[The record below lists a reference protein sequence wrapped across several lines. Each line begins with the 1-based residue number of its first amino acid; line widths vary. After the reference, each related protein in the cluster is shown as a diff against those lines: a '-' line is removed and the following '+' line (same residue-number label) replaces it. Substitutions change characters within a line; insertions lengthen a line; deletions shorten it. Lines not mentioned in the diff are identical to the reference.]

1 MLQAGGAM
9 LLTTT
14 HAAVVSYN
22 DSLTSLDVQL
32 PPRTSAEAVSLSL
45 SAADALDD
53 GLAFLSSAAFS
64 LSTCTPAF
72 PTTTEDVWVTEML
85 RLLRHAGTGAL
96 STLSVLP
103 PVATAT
109 LQLASAAVIP
119 GPLGTF
125 STHAQSQLRG
135 RVWLSTATE
144 QGLYECVSAVS
155 QLAAGLNDVFFSSA
169 AAADASLSAFSITLG
184 ARTLPLL
191 QGDEAGWQTGAVGAD
206 GEPVH
211 TLTLMVDNTVAAL
224 QVCSFAVLV
233 QGQE

>member
-1 MLQAGGAM
+1 M
-9 LLTTT
+9 
-14 HAAVVSYN
+14 Y
-22 DSLTSLDVQL
+22 
-32 PPRTSAEAVSLSL
+32 
-45 SAADALDD
+45 
-53 GLAFLSSAAFS
+53 
-64 LSTCTPAF
+64 
-72 PTTTEDVWVTEML
+72 
-85 RLLRHAGTGAL
+85 
-96 STLSVLP
+96 
-103 PVATAT
+103 
-109 LQLASAAVIP
+109 
-119 GPLGTF
+119 
-125 STHAQSQLRG
+125 
-135 RVWLSTATE
+135 VWLSTVHTATE
-144 QGLYECVSAVS
+144 QGALYESESAVS